1 MVKKVVIVKLKKTKK
16 EEVFLTCPEIYLK
29 HSKEEL
35 GICLNALWNAL
46 SKNNGRYEN
55 FSMIKP
61 PNNGPIAL
69 PVEAKAF
76 SIP

>member
-1 MVKKVVIVKLKKTKK
+1 MVKKVVIVKFKKTKK

-29 HSKEEL
+29 HNKEEL

-55 FSMIKP
+55 RYCVVYYR
-61 PNNGPIAL
+61 NNDKSLKI
-69 PVEAKAF
+69 V
-76 SIP
+76 IWD

>member
-46 SKNNGRYEN
+46 
-55 FSMIKP
+55 
-61 PNNGPIAL
+61 
-69 PVEAKAF
+69 
-76 SIP
+76 

>member
-1 MVKKVVIVKLKKTKK
+1 MVKKVVVVKCKKTKK

-29 HSKEEL
+29 HSREEL

-55 FSMIKP
+55 RHCVVYYR
-61 PNNGPIAL
+61 NNDKSL
-69 PVEAKAF
+69 KTVVWD
-76 SIP
+76 

>member
-1 MVKKVVIVKLKKTKK
+1 MVKKVVVVKRKKTKK

-29 HSKEEL
+29 HSREEL

-55 FSMIKP
+55 NRYMVYYR
-61 PNNGPIAL
+61 NNDNSL
-69 PVEAKAF
+69 KTVVWD
-76 SIP
+76 